1 LGIGRQIKTPQ
12 DTKERHAMRCY
23 TGVRR
28 ILWNDPG
35 NRKLALDLEF
45 KMSGSLKAVILKE
58 PEETSEEN

>member
-1 LGIGRQIKTPQ
+1 MLHRVGL
-12 DTKERHAMRCY
+12 
-23 TGVRR
+23 RR

-45 KMSGSLKAVILKE
+45 KMSGSMKAVILKE